1 LLQLK
6 ISFASTSS
14 LVETAISRGVSWALT
29 VRTFHHGAFSR
40 IPDAAIDVTGVLSG
54 DWGEIWPF
62 FIWGDFND
70 DGRPDFV
77 IRRSATEWN
86 IFCSTTDGRW
96 FAPKPALAF
105 ETPLEGNLEVR
116 DINGDGRSDLI
127 FRPKDDARMFIFLS
141 QSQRTKGNP

>member
-1 LLQLK
+1 MNINRSNRSCANLM
-6 ISFASTSS
+6 
-14 LVETAISRGVSWALT
+14 AIPHNHLT
-29 VRTFHHGAFSR
+29 MHENHIMG
-40 IPDAAIDVTGVLSG
+40 
-54 DWGEIWPF
+54 
-62 FIWGDFND
+62 
-70 DGRPDFV
+70 
-77 IRRSATEWN
+77 WN